1 MKQIHGH
8 EVMKMMIESEKS
20 YSKDELKKAI
30 INKFGEDAR
39 FHTCSVNNMDADEI
53 IVFLEKKDNTAIMMT

>member
-20 YSKDELKKAI
+20 YSKDELKKLDLHAPVKLFFE
-30 INKFGEDAR
+30 ND
-39 FHTCSVNNMDADEI
+39 
-53 IVFLEKKDNTAIMMT
+53 